1 MQNIIWITT
10 LGSFVISCLFVFSYF
25 KSERDKS
32 DKWLLML
39 LLYVSIV
46 PIVLA
51 WIIELQYKSKVFLNP
66 HDAFNYFIL
75 GLLLLLIANLKSQ
88 KKERTS
94 LLVET
99 VFLVYLMIVFFSKT
113 SEPTSA
119 VNEIINRHLIFLP
132 LNPATSIKIIAS
144 IYIIFT
150 GLKCIIIHEK
160 ITSYIPQFAYIVL
173 FCSFISLIDHYYD
186 FIFTLDFMTRLS
198 LAVLFMSI
206 SIFILYKL
214 ARSIFKTK

>member
-10 LGSFVISCLFVFSYF
+10 LGSFVMSCLFVFSYF
-25 KSERDKS
+25 KSELEKS
-32 DKWLLML
+32 DKWLLMF

-66 HDAFNYFIL
+66 HDAFNYFVL

-88 KKERTS
+88 RKERTS
-94 LLVET
+94 LLAET
-99 VFLVYLMIVFFSKT
+99 VFIVYLMVVFFDKT
-113 SEPTSA
+113 SQQTST
-119 VNEIINRHLIFLP
+119 VNEIITHFSV
-132 LNPATSIKIIAS
+132 LNLATLMKIIAS
-144 IYIIFT
+144 IFIIVT
-150 GLKCIIIHEK
+150 GMKCIINHEK

-173 FCSFISLIDHYYD
+173 FFSFISLIDHYYD
-186 FIFTLDFMTRLS
+186 FIFTLDFTTRLL

-206 SIFILYKL
+206 SILILYKL
-214 ARSIFKTK
+214 AKSIFKTK